1 MILTID
7 AGNTNIAVGLV
18 NGDRELVCHW
28 RLASRTQRTSDEVL
42 LHLREL
48 FSFDRV
54 DSTTISAA
62 VISSVVPALTRAVH
76 DGVARLLGIRPL
88 VVSTDLNLPVRMCT
102 DNPSEI
108 GGDLLANAVAGF
120 ILAEGAAI
128 VVDFGTAL
136 SFTAVD
142 ANGGVRGV
150 AIAPGLTTAVN
161 GLVSHTAALPMIDLA
176 PPDRYIG
183 TNTGASLRSGI
194 VNGYVGLVESMVDG
208 ISAELAPDAP
218 LVLAT
223 GGESTLIAVRC
234 RNVARVEPWLTLR
247 GLYEIGLLNS

>member
-1 MILTID
+1 VILTID
-7 AGNTNIAVGLV
+7 AGNTNIAIGLV
-18 NGDRELVCHW
+18 NDDRELVCHW

-48 FSFDRV
+48 FSFDGV
-54 DSTTISAA
+54 DTSRIRTA

-76 DGVARLLGIRPL
+76 DGVARLLGLAPI
-88 VVSTDLNLPVRMCT
+88 VVSTSLELPVRMCT

-108 GGDLLANAVAGF
+108 GSDLLANAVAGYL
-120 ILAEGAAI
+120 ISGGAAI

-142 ANGGVRGV
+142 AAGCVRGV

-161 GLVSHTAALPMIDLA
+161 GLVSKAAALSMIDLE
-176 PPDRYIG
+176 PPARYIG

-208 ISAELAPDAP
+208 IAGELAPEKP

-223 GGESTLIAVRC
+223 GGESGLIAERC

-247 GLYEIGLLNS
+247 GLFEIGLLNG